1 MMGVTDTQK
10 GMFHTVQ
17 ITDLV
22 PQDHPLRKIRPL
34 LDIERIRE
42 LCAPFYCQDNGRPS
56 IPPEQLFLALLGGYL
71 LGVRS
76 DRKLIMELQCNMAF
90 RWFVGL
96 DIDSDVWDASTFSK
110 NREHR
115 FDESG
120 VLEALFDD
128 TVKIAIKRNL
138 VSTHWSV
145 DGTAVRA
152 DASQKSFAPI
162 EVYQSPKEYKKAI
175 RGSSK
180 PKEEPVQNP
189 KDDDPGNPTVDWRG
203 KTRSNKT
210 HRSTTDPDCRLA
222 TKSARETPVPA
233 YTVNG
238 AMENRSRILVGINV
252 ESPQGTAAERNGV
265 LKLLD
270 RAKRRLKIK
279 PKTLG
284 GDKGFFEKKFI
295 RSLIKRK
302 IEPHIAC
309 KTIGSNKEHA
319 RVRMRQRG
327 IFYQLSQRA
336 RKKIEELWGEAKEEH
351 GFRRFFR
358 RTLVNV
364 SQEAYMMGWILNLK
378 RLAALQAM
386 IPA

>member
-17 ITDLV
+17 ICDLV
-22 PQDHPLRKIRPL
+22 PEDHPLRKIRPL
-34 LDIERIRE
+34 IDTERIRQ
-42 LCAPFYCQDNGRPS
+42 LCAPFYCEDNGRPS

-76 DRKLIMELQCNMAF
+76 DRKLMMELQCNMAL

-96 DIDSDVWDASTFSK
+96 DIDSAVWDASTFSK
-110 NREHR
+110 NRENR

-128 TVKIAIKRNL
+128 TVKVAMKKGL
-138 VSTHWSV
+138 VSSHWSV

-152 DASQKSFAPI
+152 DASYKSFAPI
-162 EVYQSPKEYKKAI
+162 EVYQSPKEYKKTI

-180 PKEEPVQNP
+180 PEEEPVKIK
-189 KDDDPGNPTVDWRG
+189 KDDDPGNPSVDWSG
-203 KTRSNKT
+203 QPRSNKT

-222 TKSARETPVPA
+222 TKSSKETAIPA
-233 YTVNG
+233 YTVN
-238 AMENRSRILVGINV
+238 AVMENRNRIIVGIGV
-252 ESPQGTAAERNGV
+252 ESPQGLTAERQGV
-265 LKLLD
+265 LKILG
-270 RAKRRLKIK
+270 RIKRKLKLK

-284 GDKGFFEKKFI
+284 ADKGFFEKKFI
-295 RSLIKRK
+295 RSIFKRK
-302 IEPHIAC
+302 IEPHIAIQENGSD
-309 KTIGSNKEHA
+309 KTHV
-319 RVRMRQRG
+319 RVRLRERG
-327 IFYQLSQRA
+327 LGYALSQRA

-358 RTLVNV
+358 RTIENV
-364 SQEAYMMGWILNLK
+364 RQETLMIGWLLNLK
-378 RLAALQAM
+378 RLATLQTAGCG
-386 IPA
+386 